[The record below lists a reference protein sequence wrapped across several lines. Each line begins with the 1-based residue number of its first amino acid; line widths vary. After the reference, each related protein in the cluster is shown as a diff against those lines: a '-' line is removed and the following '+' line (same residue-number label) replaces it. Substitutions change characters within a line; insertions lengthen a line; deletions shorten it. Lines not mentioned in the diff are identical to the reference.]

1 MSKKGDQKTSEE
13 ADAIRLGRG
22 DGGLNQEDGSRERD
36 RACIFHIFCAED
48 GQN

>member
-1 MSKKGDQKTSEE
+1 MSKNGGQKTSED
-13 ADAIRLGRG
+13 ADAIRLGRE
-22 DGGLNQEDGSRERD
+22 DEGLNQEDGSGERD